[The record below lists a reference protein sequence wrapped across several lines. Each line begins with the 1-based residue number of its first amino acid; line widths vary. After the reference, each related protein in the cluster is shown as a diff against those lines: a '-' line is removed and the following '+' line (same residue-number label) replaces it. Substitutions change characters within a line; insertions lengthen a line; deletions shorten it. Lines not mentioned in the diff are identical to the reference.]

1 MAGRKHRPCGNNM
14 NFMLSKSEILP
25 ELSKVVLLLYKC
37 LTYTG
42 YLFPFILCLQ
52 QKAAP
57 SDARLHR
64 GATERER
71 ARGERGQEQEM
82 SSVGTRKRERQ
93 KPDIPAV

>member
-1 MAGRKHRPCGNNM
+1 MSGRKHRPRGNNM

-25 ELSKVVLLLYKC
+25 ELLKVVLLLYKC

-64 GATERER
+64 GATERESKR
-71 ARGERGQEQEM
+71 RERTGARDVFSEDKE
-82 SSVGTRKRERQ
+82 KRETET
-93 KPDIPAV
+93 